1 MILVMVDLGVIF
13 GARIYTAI
21 YALYRVAGKY
31 VYASITQSPNTI
43 KNYLGLTLLS
53 RYGVS
58 LVFTGLPLLCR
69 VNVQIIRGIIVI
81 VAVINE
87 VNYGYRVREEH

>member
-1 MILVMVDLGVIF
+1 MIVILVMVDLGVIF

-58 LVFTGLPLLCR
+58 LVFTGAAASVPSQRADYPGDHCDSR
-69 VNVQIIRGIIVI
+69 CNQRG
-81 VAVINE
+81 
-87 VNYGYRVREEH
+87 